1 MNGKQRRNKMSSFKE
16 IKVYQ
21 VKRTSREA
29 FLWEGKKKEGY
40 LLYEDYDLVAIVHLS
55 KDASLEEAYRLT
67 NSIHCAWWE
76 NSSVVKLFDGEGCRS
91 TSRDDVLVDENDI
104 AYAVLDFGLEP
115 IDEETGRIKPNA

>member
-1 MNGKQRRNKMSSFKE
+1 MSSFKE